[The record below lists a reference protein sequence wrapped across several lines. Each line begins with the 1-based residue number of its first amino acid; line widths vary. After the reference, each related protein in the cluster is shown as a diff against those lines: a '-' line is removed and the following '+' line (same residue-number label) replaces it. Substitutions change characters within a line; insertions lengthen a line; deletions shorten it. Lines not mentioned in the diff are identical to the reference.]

1 MSFASARFTGTI
13 TANPDDSHAP
23 AGADSECVVEQIRG
37 GGTMAEGYRLQAAM
51 EQTVGAL
58 AEVPVSSWPAW
69 LAYILESLQPR
80 ANSDE

>member
-1 MSFASARFTGTI
+1 
-13 TANPDDSHAP
+13 
-23 AGADSECVVEQIRG
+23 
-37 GGTMAEGYRLQAAM
+37 MAEGYGLQAAM

-80 ANSDE
+80 ANSDEYQEALQTLARDIAARLEVGP